1 MSTQTSTAVPTPP
14 QRGGSTAPT
23 VLPPKEQ
30 WHHSRTVLAVTT
42 TLAAVAGVAALWIS
56 LAAGSGTQAPATP
69 GVENFVSE
77 VPPGID
83 GSDAGLYLRAHEQPA
98 GQVPADG
105 SDRHL
110 YYRQGR

>member
-1 MSTQTSTAVPTPP
+1 MSTQTSTAVPTRP
-14 QRGGSTAPT
+14 GGNTAPT
-23 VLPPKEQ
+23 VSPQKQHRHP
-30 WHHSRTVLAVTT
+30 SRTVLAVTT
-42 TLAAVAGVAALWIS
+42 SVAAVAGVAALWIS
-56 LAAGSGTQAPATP
+56 LAAGSGTQDPATP

-98 GQVPADG
+98 GQVSADG